1 LIVSS
6 SRKKIEITQMFL
18 TQKRARVRLKA
29 QVDKKMRVIIYKR
42 LSELAVQV
50 VEIVNTM

>member
-1 LIVSS
+1 
-6 SRKKIEITQMFL
+6 MFL
-18 TQKRARVRLKA
+18 TQKRARVLLKA
-29 QVDKKMRVIIYKR
+29 KVETKMKVITYKR

>member
-1 LIVSS
+1 
-6 SRKKIEITQMFL
+6 MFL

-29 QVDKKMRVIIYKR
+29 QVETKMRVITYKR